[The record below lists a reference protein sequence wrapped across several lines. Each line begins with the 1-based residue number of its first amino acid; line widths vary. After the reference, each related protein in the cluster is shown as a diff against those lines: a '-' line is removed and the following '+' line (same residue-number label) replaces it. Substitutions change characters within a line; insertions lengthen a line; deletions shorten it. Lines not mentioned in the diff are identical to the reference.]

1 MCSRYTYNK
10 DEAKLRLRDKIEVF
24 GCVPRGD
31 IRPTDLGPVIIPEHE
46 GFACRQMS
54 WGWHVPWDKKPLINA
69 KSETITQLPMFKPHL
84 QNRCLILADGFF
96 EKGIRFIQPGEP
108 LFAMAGLWADDPHQN
123 GNLLSASTK
132 IPRSRERDAPRPSD
146 GRGIQGEGIKL
157 VQVRVDGEIQT
168 NAERIKGEV
177 SKQIARSFVLLTTT
191 PNASVSPYHHRM
203 PFILGAEQLGAW
215 LGDEWL
221 QVLENPDRALLGK
234 IQKQAELF

>member
-10 DEAKLRLRDKIEVF
+10 DEAKLKLRDQILVF
-24 GCVPRGD
+24 GFVPRGD

-54 WGWHVPWDKKPLINA
+54 WGWRVPWDKKPLINA
-69 KSETITQLPMFKPHL
+69 KSETITQLPTFKPHL

-123 GNLLSASTK
+123 GNLLSAST
-132 IPRSRERDAPRPSD
+132 
-146 GRGIQGEGIKL
+146 G
-157 VQVRVDGEIQT
+157 
-168 NAERIKGEV
+168 ERIKGEV
-177 SKQIARSFVLLTTT
+177 SKPIARSFLMLTTT

-203 PFILGAEQLGAW
+203 PFILRAEQLGAW
-215 LGDEWL
+215 LGDDWL
-221 QVLENPDRALLGK
+221 AVLENPDRALLEK
-234 IQKQAELF
+234 MQKQAELF